1 VRRVRSMAALLA
13 CSLLSAASSPPEAI
27 KQARLA
33 VVAIGQC
40 DSASSAISARS
51 FRALL
56 QPKLGAALLSEAETA
71 RPFGGLSDR
80 TLDEVEHAVAA
91 ARKDFYGHK
100 VDAAVG
106 HLKEL
111 AVDVTR
117 IAPSEKRWKVERDL
131 LTLLAQAQLSADLPG
146 AEATLAAVLRVEPGY
161 QPDSELYPPSFRK
174 FVDGLRARQAETPTN
189 RLDVAVSP
197 SGKTVYVGGCP
208 VGAAPLSHHFAAGEY
223 RVEADFGHRSLLR
236 TVLVPP
242 PPALVAP
249 IQLAMSIEGALFA
262 DGGPCVEPASDR
274 SGTLA
279 RVTTL
284 VGASRLLAIH
294 QDVSTAR
301 RWAVL
306 EEFDTTGSLLR
317 EARVPIQP
325 GAPETDALGALADWA
340 ATDRAGSA
348 VEVLKRSGTASP
360 ASTSS
365 QSARGQLSG
374 SVLGQPRPNGF
385 TLKAFP
391 VSAQMA
397 PSPGVH
403 FPGDK
408 FKTVDLP
415 LGKTSLRIVTDDGR
429 VGTAMADVRSTGNVD
444 VTVRV
449 ELACTAAGR
458 VMNGSGRPAAGAHLV
473 AQQLGSRIS
482 QSVETGPK
490 GRFVFKELTRGDYE
504 LTVEV
509 GGAHVTRRFSVGS
522 DCTADLG
529 TLMLLDARPL
539 ARPPNDGGSPSGP
552 RYR

>member
-1 VRRVRSMAALLA
+1 VRRFRSMAALLA
-13 CSLLSAASSPPEAI
+13 CTLTSLAATPPEAT

-33 VVAIGQC
+33 VVAVGQC

-56 QPKLGAALLSEAETA
+56 QPKLGGAVQSEAETA
-71 RPFGGLSDR
+71 RPFGGLSER

-91 ARKDFYGHK
+91 ARKDFYAHK
-100 VDAAVG
+100 ADAVVG

-117 IAPSEKRWKVERDL
+117 VAPSEERWKVERDL
-131 LTLLAQAQLSADLPG
+131 LTLLAQAQLSADSPE
-146 AEATLAAVLRVEPGY
+146 AEATLVAILRVEPGY
-161 QPDSELYPPSFRK
+161 QPASDLYPPSFRK
-174 FVDGLRARQAETPTN
+174 VVDGLRARQAELPTN

-208 VGAAPLSHHFAAGEY
+208 VGTAPLSHHFAAGEY

-249 IQLAMSIEGALFA
+249 VQLAMSIEGALFA
-262 DGGPCVEPASDR
+262 DGGPCVEPGLDR
-274 SGTLA
+274 SASLA

-294 QDVSTAR
+294 EDVSAAR
-301 RWAVL
+301 HWAVV

-317 EARVPIQP
+317 QARAPIQP

-340 ATDRAGSA
+340 TTDRAGST
-348 VEVLKRSGTASP
+348 VEVLKRTGGASP
-360 ASTSS
+360 APTNS
-365 QSARGQLSG
+365 QSLRSQVSG
-374 SVLGQPRPNGF
+374 SVVGQPRPTGF

-391 VSAQMA
+391 VSAQIA
-397 PSPGVH
+397 PIPGTH
-403 FPGDK
+403 FSGDK

-415 LGKTSLRIVTDDGR
+415 VGRTSLRVVTDDGR
-429 VGTAMADVRSTGNVD
+429 VGTAMADVPSTGNLD
-444 VTVRV
+444 LTIRV
-449 ELACTAAGR
+449 ETACTAAGR
-458 VMNGSGRPAAGAHLV
+458 VMSRGGRPAGGAHLV
-473 AQQLGSRIS
+473 AQQIGSRIS

-504 LTVEV
+504 LTVGD
-509 GGAHVTRRFSVGS
+509 GGAHLTRRFSVGS
-522 DCTADLG
+522 DCAADLG
-529 TLMLLDARPL
+529 TLVLLDARP
-539 ARPPNDGGSPSGP
+539 PPKPQNDGGSPSGP
-552 RYR
+552 RDY